1 MWCICEWRSS
11 SDNYC
16 GVMEWLDLSH
26 WSLWIPLCLKVEV
39 FCFPCK
45 QLWIRSCHWKIRVLS
60 KCLSSFR
67 ITQDKHY
74 GVASPSW
81 SVAQMVKR
89 LSAMQE
95 TRVRSL
101 GWEDPLEKEMA
112 AHSSILAWKIPW
124 TAEPGRLLSMGSQ
137 RVGHDWAT
145 SFTSLHFDVYM
156 QNRATSIVP

>member
-81 SVAQMVKR
+81 SVAQMVKH

-95 TRVRSL
+95 TCVRSL
-101 GWEDPLEKEMA
+101 GGEILWRRKWQPSPVFFLGKSHGRWSLVGYCPWGRKELDM
-112 AHSSILAWKIPW
+112 
-124 TAEPGRLLSMGSQ
+124 TER
-137 RVGHDWAT
+137 
-145 SFTSLHFDVYM
+145 LHFHFHYL
-156 QNRATSIVP
+156 N